1 MYFFKYL
8 FNISCITAVCP
19 LGQLLKPAD
28 AVSLGFDVV
37 IDCHTLLSPAI
48 RVHSKRGL
56 KSIKKKKWSTRKSSD
71 AMAAKSK
78 AVSKSQPKSVP
89 KSMAG
94 PFIRPAWDPKIAR
107 SPEKSAP
114 CAICM
119 RCAGVVAKCRVPVGH

>member
-56 KSIKKKKWSTRKSSD
+56 KSIKKKNGQLASRVMQWLPKAKPCPKVSQNRCPNRWQAHSSGLPGIRK
-71 AMAAKSK
+71 
-78 AVSKSQPKSVP
+78 
-89 KSMAG
+89 
-94 PFIRPAWDPKIAR
+94 
-107 SPEKSAP
+107 
-114 CAICM
+114 
-119 RCAGVVAKCRVPVGH
+119 